1 MRRVA
6 KRYSEEREIAPNK
19 NKYNSKFMAV
29 FKSEDFKITKA
40 IKLQDFPTEIETTLK
55 DKEKE
60 KMLDEVQQPLSELQ
74 DVMYAHNR
82 YGVLICLQGMDTS
95 GKDSLIREVFK
106 EFNPRG
112 VVVHSFKTPNST
124 ELEHDYLWRH
134 YLALPEKGKF
144 AVFNRTHYENVL
156 VTRVHPEY
164 ILNENLPGIE
174 KVEDITPEFW
184 ENRFEQINNFE
195 KHITQNGTIVLKF
208 FFYMSKEEQRKR
220 LLRRLEEEEHH
231 WKFSPGDLKERERWD
246 DYMKYYE
253 EAINKTSKPHAPWY
267 VIPAD
272 DKEMARYMVGR
283 IIWEEMQKYT
293 DIKEPALDEKVKLNF
308 AEYKKQLE

>member
-1 MRRVA
+1 M
-6 KRYSEEREIAPNK
+6 
-19 NKYNSKFMAV
+19 
-29 FKSEDFKITKA
+29 KSINPDDFKVVDPIELSKMPTLLA
-40 IKLQDFPTEIETTLK
+40 VDSSDEEEEDKLDNIR
-55 DKEKE
+55 EK
-60 KMLDEVQQPLSELQ
+60 LSELQ

-82 YGVLICLQGMDTS
+82 YGVLICLQGMDTA

-106 EFNPRG
+106 EFNSRG

-164 ILNENLPGIE
+164 IMNENLPGIE
-174 KVEDITPEFW
+174 KIEDITPQFW
-184 ENRFEQINNFE
+184 ENRMEQIRNFE

-208 FFYMSKEEQRKR
+208 FLHMSKEEQRGR
-220 LLRRLEEEEHH
+220 LLRRLEEENKN
-231 WKFSPGDLKERERWD
+231 WKFSTGDLKERERWA
-246 DYMKYYE
+246 DYMHYYQ
-253 EAINKTSKPHAPWY
+253 EAINNTSSEYAPWY
-267 VIPAD
+267 VVPAD
-272 DKEMARYMVGR
+272 DKEMCRYIVGK

-293 DIKEPALDEKVKLNF
+293 DIKEPELDDKIKDNIEM
-308 AEYKKQLE
+308 YKEILRKE

>member
-1 MRRVA
+1 M
-6 KRYSEEREIAPNK
+6 ENINI
-19 NKYNSKFMAV
+19 
-29 FKSEDFKITKA
+29 EDFKVKTT
-40 IKLQDFPTEIETTLK
+40 IKLADFATKLNIDTDK
-55 DKEKE
+55 DQEE
-60 KMLDEVQQPLSELQ
+60 LALDKIQKKLSKKQ

-82 YGVLICLQGMDTS
+82 HAFLICLQGMDTS

-164 ILNENLPGIE
+164 ILFENLPGIE
-174 KVEDITPEFW
+174 KVEDITPQFW
-184 ENRFEQINNFE
+184 ENRMEQMVNFE
-195 KHITQNGTIVLKF
+195 KHISLNGTKVLKF
-208 FFYMSKEEQRKR
+208 YFHMSKDEQRERLLKR
-220 LLRRLEEEEHH
+220 LENPEDN
-231 WKFSPGDLKERERWD
+231 WKFSTSDLKERALWD

-253 EAINKTSKPHAPWY
+253 EAINKTSTDFAPWY
-267 VIPAD
+267 IIPAD
-272 DKEMARYMVGR
+272 DKGVARYIVAK
-283 IIWEEMQKYT
+283 IIWEEMEKLT
-293 DIKEPALDEKVKLNF
+293 DIAEPELDPKVKANIE
-308 AEYKKQLE
+308 EYRTQLKKM

>member
-1 MRRVA
+1 M
-6 KRYSEEREIAPNK
+6 
-19 NKYNSKFMAV
+19 
-29 FKSEDFKITKA
+29 KSINPDDFKVVNSISLS
-40 IKLQDFPTEIETTLK
+40 KLPTDLK
-55 DKEKE
+55 NGADDDEKE
-60 KMLDEVQQPLSELQ
+60 EKLDKVQEKLSKLQ

-106 EFNPRG
+106 EFNARG
-112 VVVHSFKTPNST
+112 VVIYSFKTPNSS

-164 ILNENLPGIE
+164 ILSENLPGIE
-174 KVEDITPEFW
+174 TVEDITVQFW

-208 FFYMSKEEQRKR
+208 FLNMSKEEQRKR
-220 LLRRLEEEEHH
+220 LLHRLENGEDN
-231 WKFSPGDLKERERWD
+231 WKFSIGDLKERERWD
-246 DYMKYYE
+246 DYMKCYQ
-253 EAINKTSKPHAPWY
+253 EAINKTSKEHAPWY

-272 DKEMARYMVGR
+272 DKDMARYIVAK
-283 IIWEEMQKYT
+283 IIWEEMQKHT
-293 DIKEPALDEKVKLNF
+293 DIKEPELDEKVKKDIEL
-308 AEYKKQLE
+308 YKEILKKE